1 MIDVWTNLPLTSTRT
16 SLKLRMWADVRRK
29 VRLSHSQSPPAP
41 RHKKDAQKPAASE
54 VVVVGLREISD
65 FGIIV
70 IVIIA
75 IGRLL
80 ERWENEKPWE
90 GTNLLFISF
99 YSITFVQRIAFLSRR
114 VQNRNLIEFA
124 CKTDFRSIELEKMFR
139 FSWLIC
145 SFILVFFVFFSLS
158 LFFCQTIDGKRLLR
172 GSVRLP
178 GNDGVEKVLFL
189 SCPILSCSADP
200 K

>member
-1 MIDVWTNLPLTSTRT
+1 MGWCAKKSASIPQSIFSCSKTQG
-16 SLKLRMWADVRRK
+16 RR
-29 VRLSHSQSPPAP
+29 
-41 RHKKDAQKPAASE
+41 SE
-54 VVVVGLREISD
+54 AVSEVVVGLREISD

-145 SFILVFFVFFSLS
+145 SFILVFFVFFSFS
-158 LFFCQTIDGKRLLR
+158 FF
-172 GSVRLP
+172 LP
-178 GNDGVEKVLFL
+178 GHWWKKASKGFRSPTGKWWRRKSFVFVVPYPFLLCWPEIRCILKKVWFFV
-189 SCPILSCSADP
+189 CYIVPIP
-200 K
+200 IN

>member
-1 MIDVWTNLPLTSTRT
+1 MRT
-16 SLKLRMWADVRRK
+16 SFKLRMWADVRRK

-41 RHKKDAQKPAASE
+41 RHKEDGQKPASPAVSE
-54 VVVVGLREISD
+54 VVVGLREISD

-145 SFILVFFVFFSLS
+145 LFILVFFVFFSFS
-158 LFFCQTIDGKRLLR
+158 FFCQTIDGKRLLR

-178 GNDGVEKVLFL
+178 GNDGVEKVLFS
-189 SCPILSCSADP
+189 SCLILSCSADP